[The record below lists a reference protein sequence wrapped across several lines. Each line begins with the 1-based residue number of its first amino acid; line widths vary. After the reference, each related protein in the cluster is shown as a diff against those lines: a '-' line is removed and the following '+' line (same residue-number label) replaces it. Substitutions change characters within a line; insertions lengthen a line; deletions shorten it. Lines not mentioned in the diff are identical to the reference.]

1 MAEGPIRLEID
12 VLGPILESIFGG
24 SSGGSSDEPTTPTLP
39 V

>member
-12 VLGPILESIFGG
+12 VLGPLLEAIFTG
-24 SSGGSSDEPTTPTLP
+24 STSGSDDTTPPP